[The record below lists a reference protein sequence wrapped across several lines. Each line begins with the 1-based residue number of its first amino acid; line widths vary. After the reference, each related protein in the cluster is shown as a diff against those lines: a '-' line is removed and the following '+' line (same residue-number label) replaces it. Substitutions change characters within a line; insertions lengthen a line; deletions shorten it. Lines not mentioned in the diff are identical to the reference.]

1 MNKISTA
8 IIGLGV
14 VGKRRK
20 YFIEKNPNYKIIA
33 ISDVR
38 FKKNFKKKKY
48 IIF

>member
-33 ISDVR
+33 ISDT
-38 FKKNFKKKKY
+38 FKKCNLK
-48 IIF
+48 